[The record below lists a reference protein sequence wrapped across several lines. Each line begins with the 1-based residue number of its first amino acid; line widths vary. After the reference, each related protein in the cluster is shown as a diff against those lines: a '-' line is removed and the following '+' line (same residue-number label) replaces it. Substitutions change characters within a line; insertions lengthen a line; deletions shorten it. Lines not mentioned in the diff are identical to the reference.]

1 MCIRDRA
8 SSDRELD
15 VWLREAYAEL
25 TAPPQAPAGDA
36 PPQLSA
42 KALQGRSLIDR
53 VLGDAAP
60 AAPPPRG
67 RGVETGDA
75 AAQEQESAVRSSKVA
90 QGMSL
95 IDLVATPDDLKSV
108 HKTGKTAD
116 QGIEQ
121 EDQHPAEQ
129 LDADHT
135 RDNKPTL

>member
-1 MCIRDRA
+1 
-8 SSDRELD
+8 
-15 VWLREAYAEL
+15 VL
-25 TAPPQAPAGDA
+25 TAE
-36 PPQLSA
+36 A
-42 KALQGRSLIDR
+42 KRKAVFVGWRPIEYSVEGMGFAFDSVHKAVA
-53 VLGDAAP
+53 VLPCSD
-60 AAPPPRG
+60 
-67 RGVETGDA
+67 DA

-116 QGIEQ
+116 QGMEQ

-135 RDNKPTL
+135 RDNRPTL

>member
-1 MCIRDRA
+1 MKDGRNERQGRGRNY
-8 SSDRELD
+8 S
-15 VWLREAYAEL
+15 
-25 TAPPQAPAGDA
+25 
-36 PPQLSA
+36 SA
-42 KALQGRSLIDR
+42 KALQGRSLIDSI
-53 VLGDAAP
+53 LGDAAP

-75 AAQEQESAVRSSKVA
+75 AAQESTMRSSKAA

-95 IDLVATPDDLKSV
+95 IDLVATPDGLNSV

-135 RDNKPTL
+135 HDNKPTL